1 MIKYLFR
8 KDCYLLLTFFLLN
21 SVAGLHLKG
30 TFNTNQFFKFLT
42 RFGMQSTDTLDKYST
57 RGFIYGNIS
66 LVDAVNIDKTKPV
79 PPNLQIMLAAMDVN
93 YFNDYYNQRRIV
105 PKSDACNLMFEKIDK
120 KAYFF
125 GCNEDGK
132 LDFIRR
138 IPCPKDQLC
147 IDEDKQE
154 NVIPGYQFTY
164 KIQDVNQPRFWYLSL
179 VSCVRDDC
187 KWKDLASMDPNE
199 KTNVNKSLNQGHVD
213 DSPSYT
219 IAYDIWLVNGNP
231 NSDRKSFLEHQFT
244 YELQDLFE
252 IYLCSFLI
260 YFFILPFIVYRLRK
274 HFHYLYL
281 QLFVYVSIELT
292 SRFLS
297 LIHTLVFSFDGAG
310 VYALQFISDLLEAIA
325 SSILILILIS
335 VAKGWTIRS
344 KELKTNTNTLF
355 LGFVLQF
362 VLVISHMVAL
372 ATIDPIF
379 NTNSYETVAG
389 NVELGTRFL
398 FMVWFLLELKETFK
412 HLESAA
418 LRNEISSDDG
428 ASIRTKNSNEYNE
441 NTSDIENEYEIVN
454 RDGGDDDGDDVL
466 NENLEK
472 NENFMENYSRAER
485 VEKYQK
491 FYLHYGACCLVWFIY
506 LPVLVFI
513 TSFVSEL
520 YRLRLVLS
528 IRYFVN
534 FISVVVLFYIM
545 WSPKTPLKLP
555 GKKGKK
561 YEFSSLQ
568 YMYSN
573 EGVEHDEG
581 QMISLNN
588 NREDGNLINFNNNET
603 NS

>member
-1 MIKYLFR
+1 MKVYYLR
-8 KDCYLLLTFFLLN
+8 HELICLVLFLFLN
-21 SVAGLHLKG
+21 ELVNGLHLKG
-30 TFNTNQFFKFLT
+30 TFNTNRFFKFLT
-42 RFGMQSTDTLDKYST
+42 RFGMQTTDTLDKYST
-57 RGFIYGNIS
+57 MGFIYGNIS
-66 LVDAVNIDKTKPV
+66 ILNGVNVDINKTLPS
-79 PPNLQIMLAAMDVN
+79 NLHIMLTAMDYN
-93 YFNDYYNQRRIV
+93 YFSDYYNQRRIV
-105 PKSDACNLMFEKIDK
+105 PKTDACNLMFEKISK

-125 GCNEDGK
+125 GCNEEGK
-132 LDFIRR
+132 LLDFIRR
-138 IPCPKDQLC
+138 VPCPNNQLC

-164 KIQDVNQPRFWYLSL
+164 KMQDYNQPRFWYLSL
-179 VSCVRDDC
+179 VACVRDNC
-187 KWKDLASMDPNE
+187 KWKDLASMDGTSQPL
-199 KTNVNKSLNQGHVD
+199 NKSIQED

-231 NSDRKSFLEHQFT
+231 NSEKKSFLEHQFT
-244 YELQDLFE
+244 YELQDITE
-252 IYLCSFLI
+252 IYMCSFFI
-260 YFFILPFIVYRLRK
+260 YFFILPFIVHRLKK

-281 QLFVYVSIELT
+281 KLFIYVSVELT

-297 LIHTLVFSFDGAG
+297 IIHTLVYSFDGHG
-310 VYALQFISDLLEAIA
+310 VIFLQFLSDLLEVVA

-344 KELKTNTNTLF
+344 KELKANKQSII

-362 VLVISHMVAL
+362 VLVLSHMISL
-372 ATIDPIF
+372 ETIDPIF

-389 NVELGTRFL
+389 YFELGTRFL

-418 LRNEISSDDG
+418 LRNELSGDDA
-428 ASIRTKNSNEYNE
+428 ASIETKNSNDYQE
-441 NTSDIENEYEIVN
+441 NVLDDDYEIVN
-454 RDGGDDDGDDVL
+454 HDEEH

-472 NENFMENYSRAER
+472 NEIFLENYTRDQR

-520 YRLRLVLS
+520 FRLRLLLS

-545 WSPKTPLKLP
+545 WSPKTPLNLP

-561 YEFSSLQ
+561 YEFTNIQ
-568 YMYSN
+568 YMYAN
-573 EGVEHDEG
+573 DGHD
-581 QMISLNN
+581 N
-588 NREDGNLINFNNNET
+588 EDGHIVNVARNKDDENLINFNINDNNF
-603 NS
+603 